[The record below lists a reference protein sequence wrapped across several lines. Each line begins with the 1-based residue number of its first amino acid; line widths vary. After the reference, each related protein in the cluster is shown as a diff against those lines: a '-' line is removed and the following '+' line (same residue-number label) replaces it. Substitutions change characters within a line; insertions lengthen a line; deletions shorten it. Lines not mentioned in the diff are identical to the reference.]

1 MAKAYI
7 IVRATVHDAEAYAR
21 YVATSP
27 AALKKFG
34 ARALVRGGRSEV
46 LEGEGR
52 ARNVVI
58 EFDDYETAKA
68 YFHSPEYQEARAHRL
83 GAADFDAVLVEGV

>member
-21 YVATSP
+21 YVALSP
-27 AALKKFG
+27 AALTKYG
-34 ARALVRGGRSEV
+34 ARVLARGGRSEA
-46 LEGEGR
+46 LEGETR
-52 ARNVVI
+52 ARNVLL

-68 YFHSPEYQEARAHRL
+68 YFNSQEYQEARSHRV
-83 GAADFDAVLVEGV
+83 GAADFDATLVEGV